1 MRSKWKSRKFW
12 LAVATFLGSVGTSIT
27 GLATDNKYVVTIG
40 IICSVLATGIYQ
52 VCESIIDVAH
62 LEDINETVENK

>member
-1 MRSKWKSRKFW
+1 MRNKWKSRKFW

-62 LEDINETVENK
+62 LEDVNETVENK

>member
-1 MRSKWKSRKFW
+1 MRNKWKSRKFW

>member
-1 MRSKWKSRKFW
+1 MHNKWKSRKFW

-62 LEDINETVENK
+62 LEDVNETVENK